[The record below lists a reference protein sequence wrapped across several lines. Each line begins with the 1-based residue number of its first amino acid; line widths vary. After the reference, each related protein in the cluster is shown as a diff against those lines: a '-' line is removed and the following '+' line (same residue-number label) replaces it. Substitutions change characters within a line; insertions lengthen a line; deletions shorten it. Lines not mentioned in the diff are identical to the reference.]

1 MATLETLRNKAGVF
15 VAVII
20 GLALLSFIL
29 SDLLGSGRS
38 IFSAD
43 DMEVGRV
50 DGTSISYPVFQQ
62 QADQQLQLLQA
73 MQGNQGNS
81 EMLGQQ
87 VREQI
92 WQRFVRQQVLDREC
106 DRLGLAFTNEEL
118 SGYILGNEVHPVVK
132 QLFTNPQT
140 GEFSRDQLVNFLQNL
155 DEGVSPEQKAY
166 WLEVERELRDELAM
180 KKYVTLVT
188 KGLGVTKFEND
199 FRAGLLSNSVDAAYV
214 YKSYDSQPDSLF
226 KVTEAQAKSYYQ
238 ENRERF
244 KQGELRDLAYVTF
257 PLTPAEYDFQ
267 MAREALEKL
276 IPEFSETA
284 DPGAYATQNGD
295 TPYTDRWES
304 PKNLPAGL
312 ATWAEENT
320 PEGAVSGVELAGNEY
335 LVGRLVARKA
345 LPDSAHAQ
353 HILFSYQK
361 YPQERAKELADSI
374 LNLVKSGA
382 NFAELASQY
391 SDDPGSKEKG
401 GDLGWFAQGVMVP
414 PFNDACFLGKRGDRV
429 VVESQFGV
437 HIVEVLG
444 QKGSSEMV
452 KVAILS
458 QKVEAGNQ
466 TYQQVFN
473 QASSFATEVH
483 VARPN
488 WVASLFGAGK
498 DRVVKAENLF
508 DSVAQARSIQKRIA
522 NKVEGNLT
530 RVGALENSREM
541 VRWAFEAKPGDV
553 SKVFELGNEFAVALL
568 VRIAPSKD
576 GYATFE
582 AVKSEAQ
589 QGALQELKRAALL
602 KQFEAQG
609 TSVDVQALASAL
621 GESVKRAQGV
631 TFNGYSFG
639 SEGYEPAA
647 VGVGSSLAVSQL
659 ANGVAGNT
667 GVFAIVAEEVHA
679 NPTAQEDDIA
689 SRQSDL
695 RKRAEYETYESLK
708 SMATIVDRRARFF

>member
-1 MATLETLRNKAGVF
+1 
-15 VAVII
+15 
-20 GLALLSFIL
+20 
-29 SDLLGSGRS
+29 
-38 IFSAD
+38 
-43 DMEVGRV
+43 
-50 DGTSISYPVFQQ
+50 
-62 QADQQLQLLQA
+62 
-73 MQGNQGNS
+73 
-81 EMLGQQ
+81 
-87 VREQI
+87 
-92 WQRFVRQQVLDREC
+92 
-106 DRLGLAFTNEEL
+106 
-118 SGYILGNEVHPVVK
+118 
-132 QLFTNPQT
+132 
-140 GEFSRDQLVNFLQNL
+140 
-155 DEGVSPEQKAY
+155 
-166 WLEVERELRDELAM
+166 
-180 KKYVTLVT
+180 
-188 KGLGVTKFEND
+188 
-199 FRAGLLSNSVDAAYV
+199 
-214 YKSYDSQPDSLF
+214 
-226 KVTEAQAKSYYQ
+226 
-238 ENRERF
+238 
-244 KQGELRDLAYVTF
+244 
-257 PLTPAEYDFQ
+257 
-267 MAREALEKL
+267 
-276 IPEFSETA
+276 
-284 DPGAYATQNGD
+284 
-295 TPYTDRWES
+295 
-304 PKNLPAGL
+304 
-312 ATWAEENT
+312 
-320 PEGAVSGVELAGNEY
+320 
-335 LVGRLVARKA
+335 
-345 LPDSAHAQ
+345 
-353 HILFSYQK
+353 
-361 YPQERAKELADSI
+361 
-374 LNLVKSGA
+374 
-382 NFAELASQY
+382 
-391 SDDPGSKEKG
+391 
-401 GDLGWFAQGVMVP
+401 MVP

-429 VVESQFGV
+429 IVESQFGV
-437 HIVEVLG
+437 HVIEVLG

-483 VARPN
+483 VARPS

-498 DRVVKAENLF
+498 ERVVKAENLF
-508 DSVAQARSIQKRIA
+508 DSVAQARSVQKRIA
-522 NKVEGNLT
+522 NKVDGNLT

-568 VRIAPSKD
+568 VRIAPSKE

-589 QGALQELKRAALL
+589 QGALQELKKAALV
-602 KQFEAQG
+602 KQFEAQAS
-609 TSVDVQALASAL
+609 TADVQALASAL